1 LYLYHWIKLCSF
13 FSKARLDRNE
23 IEKRLRL
30 ELEGLDIDKIALEVR
45 NEVNEK
51 AKKRYA
57 ETCF

>member
-1 LYLYHWIKLCSF
+1 VLEVVMKANSFSEAKLN
-13 FSKARLDRNE
+13 RNE

-30 ELEGLDIDKIALEVR
+30 ELEGLNIDKIASEVR

>member
-1 LYLYHWIKLCSF
+1 MKAKSF
-13 FSKARLDRNE
+13 SEAKLDRNK
-23 IEKRLRL
+23 IERRLRL
-30 ELEGLDIDKIALEVR
+30 ELEGLDIDKIASEVR